1 MKPVV
6 VGHPSDSGPLRLP
19 ASLSVQRQIDQKL
32 LRREL
37 IKEWLG
43 GLRDQ
48 APGCERLRERWRAH
62 RATSGEVS
70 LDIVAQHDSLRTV
83 EEIALLL
90 PGEVADDP
98 TDRIH
103 SAEVPRAGVLADAL
117 QAAQPFATGESEL
130 IDERMQLR
138 RGLGR

>member
-37 IKEWLG
+37 IEERLG

-48 APGCERLRERWRAH
+48 TPGCERLRERWRAH

-98 TDRIH
+98 TDRVH
-103 SAEVPRAGVLADAL
+103 LPEMARAGLLGDAL
-117 QAAQPFATGESEL
+117 QAAQPFTAGESKL
-130 IDERMQLR
+130 IDERVHV
-138 RGLGR
+138 